1 MKILLLRINKKQ
13 ILALQQYVLFYLYRK
28 RVEVF
33 TDVTG
38 KLTRNS
44 PGSYTQRSLRS
55 TFTRSYIMY
64 DTICDN
70 MTHKCN
76 VLQYIL
82 YIVKFLRER
91 ILIRQRYFL
100 MFFCGIQHILK
111 KHRLYVLRET
121 HECTVYKRMK
131 FCAVALY
138 CNTMCIHFYKVRTYD
153 TSVQYNNLSQN
164 FWLEGI
170 VLTGQ
175 TPYSIN
181 LQVFT

>member
-1 MKILLLRINKKQ
+1 MKILLLYINKKQ

-55 TFTRSYIMY
+55 TFTRSYIIY

-70 MTHKCN
+70 MTNKCN

-82 YIVKFLRER
+82 I
-91 ILIRQRYFL
+91 
-100 MFFCGIQHILK
+100 
-111 KHRLYVLRET
+111 
-121 HECTVYKRMK
+121 
-131 FCAVALY
+131 Y
-138 CNTMCIHFYKVRTYD
+138 C
-153 TSVQYNNLSQN
+153 
-164 FWLEGI
+164 
-170 VLTGQ
+170 
-175 TPYSIN
+175 
-181 LQVFT
+181 